1 MNRLKKWL
9 HKLKASFQTR
19 SFRIGG
25 YSVAATA
32 IVLAIAIAA
41 NLLIGV
47 LPAGLTQFDTTS
59 GQIFT
64 VSEQTE
70 VLASELDQEVTIYW
84 VVRSGYEENYIGTLL
99 DQYKALSH
107 EIRVQ
112 KVDPDVNPTF
122 AQAYTDS
129 LQENSLIVECGD
141 KSRYIPYSDIF
152 VMDYDAY
159 YYYGEESW
167 SFCGESEI
175 TSAIDYVTSEDLPT
189 IYLLTGHGEQALPD
203 AFATAVEKENM
214 QTQELSLLTAEAVPD
229 DADCLLIYA
238 PQRDISLEE
247 KTKIETYLGN
257 GGKLILLSDP
267 PQDGK
272 LTNLEAIMG
281 HYGITA
287 SEGIVVE
294 DDQSHYVWGTS
305 YYLLPEINTHPVT
318 TPLLENGYSVLLPI
332 AQGLQ
337 LSEDLPENISVTE
350 LLTTSDSAFSKAA
363 GYGLST
369 YEKEEGDQ
377 DGPFALAVL
386 ASETLDDGIYSDVI
400 WVSSTALL
408 DAQTNEIVS
417 GGNQDLFLNML
428 HYLCQSE
435 DSSIT
440 IHPKSLSTE
449 YLTIDSSTASLLA
462 TLVIGLIPVAY
473 LAVGILIWFRRK
485 RR

>member
-1 MNRLKKWL
+1 MNHVKKWL

-41 NLLIGV
+41 NLLVGA

-64 VSEQTE
+64 VSEQAE

-84 VVRSGYEENYIGTLL
+84 MVRSGYEENYIGTLL
-99 DQYKALSH
+99 DQYEALSD

-152 VMDYDAY
+152 VMDYEAY

-189 IYLLTGHGEQALPD
+189 IYLLTGHGEQALPE
-203 AFATAVEKENM
+203 AFSTAVEKENM

-238 PQRDISLEE
+238 PS
-247 KTKIETYLGN
+247 
-257 GGKLILLSDP
+257 
-267 PQDGK
+267 
-272 LTNLEAIMG
+272 
-281 HYGITA
+281 GIFPWRKK
-287 SEGIVVE
+287 
-294 DDQSHYVWGTS
+294 QK
-305 YYLLPEINTHPVT
+305 
-318 TPLLENGYSVLLPI
+318 
-332 AQGLQ
+332 
-337 LSEDLPENISVTE
+337 
-350 LLTTSDSAFSKAA
+350 SK
-363 GYGLST
+363 
-369 YEKEEGDQ
+369 
-377 DGPFALAVL
+377 P
-386 ASETLDDGIYSDVI
+386 I
-400 WVSSTALL
+400 WVTA
-408 DAQTNEIVS
+408 
-417 GGNQDLFLNML
+417 
-428 HYLCQSE
+428 
-435 DSSIT
+435 
-440 IHPKSLSTE
+440 
-449 YLTIDSSTASLLA
+449 AS
-462 TLVIGLIPVAY
+462 
-473 LAVGILIWFRRK
+473 
-485 RR
+485 

>member
-1 MNRLKKWL
+1 MNRLKKWM

-32 IVLAIAIAA
+32 IVLAIAITA
-41 NLLIGV
+41 NLLIGA

-70 VLASELDQEVTIYW
+70 VLVSELDQEVTIYW
-84 VVRSGYEENYIGTLL
+84 IVRNGYEENYIGTLL
-99 DQYKALSH
+99 DQYEALSDK
-107 EIRVQ
+107 IRVQ

-152 VMDYDAY
+152 VVDYEAY
-159 YYYGEESW
+159 YYYGEENW

-189 IYLLTGHGEQALPD
+189 IYLLTGHGEQSLPA
-203 AFATAVEKENM
+203 AFSSAVEKENM

-272 LTNLEAIMG
+272 LTNLESIMA

-294 DDQSHYVWGTS
+294 ADQSHYVWGTP
-305 YYLLPEINTHPVT
+305 YYLLPEINTHTVT

-332 AQGLQ
+332 AQGLTVSQ
-337 LSEDLPENISVTE
+337 DLPDNISVTE
-350 LLTTSDSAFSKAA
+350 LLTTSDSAFSKSA
-363 GYGLST
+363 GYGLNT

-408 DAQTNEIVS
+408 DSQTNEMVS

-440 IHPKSLSTE
+440 IHAKSLSTE

-462 TLVIGLIPVAY
+462 TLFIGLVPAVY
-473 LAVGILIWFRRK
+473 LVVGILIWFRRK

>member
-25 YSVAATA
+25 YSVVATA
-32 IVLAIAIAA
+32 IVLAIAITA
-41 NLLIGV
+41 NLLIGA

-70 VLASELDQEVTIYW
+70 VLAGELDQEVTIYW

-99 DQYKALSH
+99 DQYEALSDK
-107 EIRVQ
+107 IRVQ

-152 VMDYDAY
+152 VVDYEAY
-159 YYYGEESW
+159 YYYGEENW

-189 IYLLTGHGEQALPD
+189 IYLLTGHGEQSLPA
-203 AFATAVEKENM
+203 AFSSAVEKENM
-214 QTQELSLLTAEAVPD
+214 QTQELSLLTAEAIPD

-272 LTNLEAIMG
+272 LTNLESIMA

-294 DDQSHYVWGTS
+294 ADQSHYVWGTP
-305 YYLLPEINTHPVT
+305 YYLLPEINTHTVT

-332 AQGLQ
+332 AQGLTVSQ
-337 LSEDLPENISVTE
+337 DLPDNISVTE
-350 LLTTSDSAFSKAA
+350 LLTTSDSAFSKSA
-363 GYGLST
+363 GYGLNT

-408 DAQTNEIVS
+408 DSQTNEMVS

-440 IHPKSLSTE
+440 IHAKSLSTE

-462 TLVIGLIPVAY
+462 TLFIGLVPAAY
-473 LAVGILIWFRRK
+473 LVVGILIWFRRK

>member
-25 YSVAATA
+25 YSVVATA
-32 IVLAIAIAA
+32 IVLAIAITA
-41 NLLIGV
+41 NLLIGA

-84 VVRSGYEENYIGTLL
+84 IVRNGYEENYIGTLL
-99 DQYKALSH
+99 DQYEALSDK
-107 EIRVQ
+107 IRVQ

-152 VMDYDAY
+152 VVDYEAY
-159 YYYGEESW
+159 YYYGEENW

-189 IYLLTGHGEQALPD
+189 IYLLTGHGEQSLPA
-203 AFATAVEKENM
+203 AFSSAVEKENM
-214 QTQELSLLTAEAVPD
+214 QTQELSLLTAEAIPD

-272 LTNLEAIMG
+272 LTNLESIMA

-294 DDQSHYVWGTS
+294 ADQSHYVWGTP
-305 YYLLPEINTHPVT
+305 YYLLPEINTHTVT

-332 AQGLQ
+332 AQGLTVSQ
-337 LSEDLPENISVTE
+337 DLPDNISVTE
-350 LLTTSDSAFSKAA
+350 LLTTSDSAFSKSA
-363 GYGLST
+363 GYGLNT

-408 DAQTNEIVS
+408 DSQTNEMVS

-440 IHPKSLSTE
+440 IHAKSLSTE

-462 TLVIGLIPVAY
+462 TLFIGLVPAAY
-473 LAVGILIWFRRK
+473 LVVGILIWFRRK

>member
-25 YSVAATA
+25 YSVVATA
-32 IVLAIAIAA
+32 IVLAIAITA
-41 NLLIGV
+41 NLLIGA

-70 VLASELDQEVTIYW
+70 VLAGELDQEITIYW
-84 VVRSGYEENYIGTLL
+84 IVRNGYEENYIGTLL
-99 DQYKALSH
+99 DQYEALSDK
-107 EIRVQ
+107 IRVQ

-152 VMDYDAY
+152 VVDYEAY
-159 YYYGEESW
+159 YYYGEENW

-189 IYLLTGHGEQALPD
+189 IYLLTGHGEQSLPA
-203 AFATAVEKENM
+203 AFSSAVEKENM
-214 QTQELSLLTAEAVPD
+214 QTQELSLLTAEAIPD

-272 LTNLEAIMG
+272 LTNLESIMA

-294 DDQSHYVWGTS
+294 ADQSHYVWGTP
-305 YYLLPEINTHPVT
+305 YYLLPEINTHTVT

-332 AQGLQ
+332 AQGLTVSQ
-337 LSEDLPENISVTE
+337 DLPDNISVTE
-350 LLTTSDSAFSKAA
+350 LLTTSDSAFSKSA
-363 GYGLST
+363 GYGLNT

-408 DAQTNEIVS
+408 DSQTNEMVS

-440 IHPKSLSTE
+440 IHAKSLSTE

-462 TLVIGLIPVAY
+462 TLFIGLVPAVY
-473 LAVGILIWFRRK
+473 LVVGILIWFRRK

>member
-1 MNRLKKWL
+1 MNHLRKWM

-25 YSVAATA
+25 YSVVATA
-32 IVLAIAIAA
+32 IVLAIAITA
-41 NLLIGV
+41 NLLIGA

-84 VVRSGYEENYIGTLL
+84 IVRNGYEENYIGTLL
-99 DQYKALSH
+99 DQYEALSDK
-107 EIRVQ
+107 IRVQ

-152 VMDYDAY
+152 VVDYEAY
-159 YYYGEESW
+159 YYYGEENW

-189 IYLLTGHGEQALPD
+189 IYLLTGHGEQSLPA
-203 AFATAVEKENM
+203 AFSSAVEKENM

-272 LTNLEAIMG
+272 LTNLESIMA

-294 DDQSHYVWGTS
+294 ADQSHYVWGTP
-305 YYLLPEINTHPVT
+305 YYLLPEINTHTVT

-332 AQGLQ
+332 AQGLTVSQ
-337 LSEDLPENISVTE
+337 DLPDNISVTE
-350 LLTTSDSAFSKAA
+350 LLTTSDSAFSKSA
-363 GYGLST
+363 GYGLNT

-408 DAQTNEIVS
+408 DSQTNEMVS

-440 IHPKSLSTE
+440 IHAKSLSTE

-462 TLVIGLIPVAY
+462 TLFIGLVPVAY
-473 LAVGILIWFRRK
+473 LVVGILIWFRRK

>member
-1 MNRLKKWL
+1 MNHLRKWM

-25 YSVAATA
+25 YSVVATA
-32 IVLAIAIAA
+32 IVLAIAITA
-41 NLLIGV
+41 NLLIGA

-84 VVRSGYEENYIGTLL
+84 IVRNGYEENYIGTLL
-99 DQYKALSH
+99 DQYEALSDK
-107 EIRVQ
+107 IRVQ

-152 VMDYDAY
+152 VVDYEAY
-159 YYYGEESW
+159 YYYGEENW

-189 IYLLTGHGEQALPD
+189 IYLLTGHGEQSLPA
-203 AFATAVEKENM
+203 AFSSAVEKENM

-272 LTNLEAIMG
+272 LTNLESIMA

-294 DDQSHYVWGTS
+294 ADQSHYVWGTP
-305 YYLLPEINTHPVT
+305 YYLLPEINTHTVT

-332 AQGLQ
+332 AQGLTVSQ
-337 LSEDLPENISVTE
+337 DLPDNISVTE
-350 LLTTSDSAFSKAA
+350 LLTTSDSAFSKSA
-363 GYGLST
+363 GYGLNT

-408 DAQTNEIVS
+408 DSQTNEMVS

-440 IHPKSLSTE
+440 IHAKSLSTE

-462 TLVIGLIPVAY
+462 TLFIGLVPAAY
-473 LAVGILIWFRRK
+473 LVVGILIWFRRK

>member
-1 MNRLKKWL
+1 MNHLRKWM

-25 YSVAATA
+25 YSVVATA
-32 IVLAIAIAA
+32 IVLAIAITA
-41 NLLIGV
+41 NLLIGA

-84 VVRSGYEENYIGTLL
+84 IVRNGYEENYIGTLL
-99 DQYKALSH
+99 DQYEALSDK
-107 EIRVQ
+107 IRVQ

-152 VMDYDAY
+152 VVDYEAY
-159 YYYGEESW
+159 YYYGEENW

-189 IYLLTGHGEQALPD
+189 IYLLTGHGEQSLPA
-203 AFATAVEKENM
+203 AFSSAVEKENM
-214 QTQELSLLTAEAVPD
+214 QTQELSLLTAEAIPD

-272 LTNLEAIMG
+272 LTNLESIMA

-294 DDQSHYVWGTS
+294 ADQSHYVWGTP
-305 YYLLPEINTHPVT
+305 YYLLPEINTHTVT

-332 AQGLQ
+332 AQGLTVSQ
-337 LSEDLPENISVTE
+337 DLPDNISVTE
-350 LLTTSDSAFSKAA
+350 LLTTSDSAFSKSA
-363 GYGLST
+363 GYGLNT

-408 DAQTNEIVS
+408 DSQTNEMVS

-440 IHPKSLSTE
+440 IHAKSLSTE

-462 TLVIGLIPVAY
+462 TLFIGLVPAAY
-473 LAVGILIWFRRK
+473 LVVGILIWFRRK

>member
-1 MNRLKKWL
+1 MNHLRKWM

-25 YSVAATA
+25 YSVVATA
-32 IVLAIAIAA
+32 IVLAIAITA
-41 NLLIGV
+41 NLLIGA

-70 VLASELDQEVTIYW
+70 VLVSELDQEVTIYW
-84 VVRSGYEENYIGTLL
+84 IVRNGYEENYIGTLL
-99 DQYKALSH
+99 DQYEALSDK
-107 EIRVQ
+107 IRVQ

-152 VMDYDAY
+152 VVDYEAY
-159 YYYGEESW
+159 YYYGEENW

-189 IYLLTGHGEQALPD
+189 IYLLTGHGEQSLPA
-203 AFATAVEKENM
+203 AFSSAVEKENM
-214 QTQELSLLTAEAVPD
+214 QTQELSLLTAEAIPD

-272 LTNLEAIMG
+272 LTNLESIMA

-294 DDQSHYVWGTS
+294 ADQSHYVWGTP
-305 YYLLPEINTHPVT
+305 YYLLPEINTHTVT

-332 AQGLQ
+332 AQGLTVSQ
-337 LSEDLPENISVTE
+337 DLPDNISVTE
-350 LLTTSDSAFSKAA
+350 LLTTSDSAFSKSA
-363 GYGLST
+363 GYGLNT

-408 DAQTNEIVS
+408 DSQTNEMVS

-440 IHPKSLSTE
+440 IHAKSLSTE

-462 TLVIGLIPVAY
+462 TLFIGLVPAAY
-473 LAVGILIWFRRK
+473 LVVGILIWFRRK